1 MYQAYSH
8 SVGPL
13 VTFHVN
19 SYNRLPLLK
28 NLLRSFERCNE
39 CRAVEWIITDY
50 GSTDGS
56 KDFIKEYQRG
66 SDWPAM
72 AVLGDQEDIFAE
84 YRAKG
89 LSIDSRWAKH
99 RAVMG
104 RFRREARRLARGDFL
119 FDVADDHQFIRPGNW
134 LEEIQEIYRHRQER
148 KGRDDIAGVVAC
160 GYRRIRLDKPNNAR
174 WPAENTAGVP
184 YFVAREK
191 SYVDYSVMKRSTCQ
205 SVGEY
210 LDPVDL
216 IPGTKE
222 ATLWEGQEDLIQSE
236 AEYERRCREHDLVRV
251 FMKYPVTVAFPNDF
265 AGGRGGEE
273 LIVPLW
279 SLGSMQKRFGYLDRP
294 VSSDELGG
302 WNRRNNLVA
311 AGLSWWRR
319 LR

>member
-1 MYQAYSH
+1 M
-8 SVGPL
+8 GTTI
-13 VTFHVN
+13 TFHVN
-19 SYNRLPLLK
+19 SYNRLALLK

-50 GSTDGS
+50 GSADGS
-56 KDFIKEYQRG
+56 RDFIKEYQRG
-66 SDWPAM
+66 GDWPVA
-72 AVLGDQEDIFAE
+72 AVLGDEEDIFAE

-89 LSIDSRWAKH
+89 LSIDSRWAKR

-134 LEEIQEIYRHRQER
+134 LEEIQEIYRHRQE
-148 KGRDDIAGVVAC
+148 KAGRDDIAGVVSY
-160 GYRRIRLDKPNNAR
+160 GYTRARLDKPNNAR
-174 WPAENTAGVP
+174 GPAENTDRVP
-184 YFVAREK
+184 YFVAKEK
-191 SYVDYSVMKRSTCQ
+191 SYVDYSVMKRSTGQ

-222 ATLWEGQEDLIQSE
+222 AALWEGENDFIQSE
-236 AEYERRCREHDLVRV
+236 AEYERRCRRRGLVRV

-265 AGGRGGEE
+265 EGEHSDGE

-279 SLGSMQKRFGYLDRP
+279 SLESMQKRFAYLDRP
-294 VSSDELGG
+294 ISSDELGG
-302 WNRRNNLVA
+302 WSERGSLA
-311 AGLSWWRR
+311 AVGLSWWRR
-319 LR
+319 RR